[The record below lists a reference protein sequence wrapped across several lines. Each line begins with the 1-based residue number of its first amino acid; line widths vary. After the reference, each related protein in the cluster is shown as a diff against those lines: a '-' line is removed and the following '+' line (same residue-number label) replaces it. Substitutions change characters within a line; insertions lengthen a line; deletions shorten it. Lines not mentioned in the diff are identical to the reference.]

1 MNCPQLKLENQLC
14 FPLYAVS
21 KEITRRYTPFLEPLG
36 LTYTQYIAMLVLWE
50 EKKCNVTELGKK
62 LFLDSGTLTPLLKK
76 LEAKGYVK
84 RTRETSDERCLSV
97 CLTDKG
103 ELLQSKAKSIP
114 KSMASCVNLSP
125 DEVKTLYNTLYKI
138 LGSFKDNA

>member
-1 MNCPQLKLENQLC
+1 
-14 FPLYAVS
+14 
-21 KEITRRYTPFLEPLG
+21 
-36 LTYTQYIAMLVLWE
+36 MLVLWE

-97 CLTDKG
+97 CHTDEG
-103 ELLQSKAKSIP
+103 EQLQGKAISIP

-125 DEVKTLYNTLYKI
+125 DEAKTLYDTLYKI
-138 LGSFKDNA
+138 LGSFKDNR